1 MLEILALGKE
11 LPICIKKQIH
21 LLSQHTPAS
30 VCFPR
35 LPLAHIQGAQIRSFT
50 TNLRNKDAFLK
61 HYKACRLNLQSFTV
75 RNILMGLILNKMHR
89 LALSWQPVHPRYW
102 GEYHYSQSTL
112 FVTGYATFHTKWA
125 DFLLSNSFEHQ
136 LLLRGNQKTPMSH
149 KGYFR
154 YLSHGLPRASLVF
167 TNTHCEKRCT
177 NSLKTKAHSIK
188 KTCFNAKI

>member
-125 DFLLSNSFEHQ
+125 DFLLSKQFWAPAVTQRKSE
-136 LLLRGNQKTPMSH
+136 
-149 KGYFR
+149 
-154 YLSHGLPRASLVF
+154 
-167 TNTHCEKRCT
+167 NTHVTQRLF
-177 NSLKTKAHSIK
+177 SLFESWSTKSFISLHKHSLWEEMYK
-188 KTCFNAKI
+188 QP